1 MVLKPSADIRKNLR
15 SAQYLMYMQT
25 FLARAKKLE
34 TENTLFT
41 DGLKAFEAAV
51 AEVDASVRI
60 ATKSKMTINV
70 TEADA
75 VRDRLY
81 SLLKSV
87 VVGWATMPALSG
99 SSAQLLPFVSE
110 YAEAARPLA
119 DVIALYN
126 LQTNT
131 QLDDESGKLQS
142 ILRDMRR
149 DGAESIT
156 KWQLTELLTQLETA
170 NKAVIEGINQRAEER
185 GAKVAGALKAARL
198 TCDEAYLKIEQ
209 VINALSVL
217 MPSEPLTAFIRTQND
232 EIDRLDRALASGNKD
247 EEEKNPTEGKPG
259 EGKPGEGKPGE
270 GSSDQPADQPADK
283 PTPDQPAP
291 DKDQPSGGD
300 SQTGV
305 VTPVQ
310 PEKK

>member
-1 MVLKPSADIRKNLR
+1 MTLKPSAEIRIRLR

-156 KWQLTELLTQLETA
+156 KLQLTELLTQLETA

-198 TCDEAYLKIEQ
+198 TCDEAYLKLEQ
-209 VINALSVL
+209 VVNALSVL

-259 EGKPGEGKPGE
+259 EGKPGEG
-270 GSSDQPADQPADK
+270 SSDQPADQPADK
-283 PTPDQPAP
+283 PTPDQPDP

>member
-1 MVLKPSADIRKNLR
+1 MTLKPSAEIRRVLR

-51 AEVDASVRI
+51 VEVDASVRI

-156 KWQLTELLTQLETA
+156 KLQLTELLSQLETA

-198 TCDEAYLKIEQ
+198 TCDEAYLKLEQ

-259 EGKPGEGKPGE
+259 EGKPGEG
-270 GSSDQPADQPADK
+270 SSDQPADQPADK

-310 PEKK
+310 PEK

>member
-1 MVLKPSADIRKNLR
+1 MTLKPSAEIRRVLR

-156 KWQLTELLTQLETA
+156 KLQLTELLTHLETA

-198 TCDEAYLKIEQ
+198 TCDEAYLKLEQ

-232 EIDRLDRALASGNKD
+232 EIARLDRALASGNKD
-247 EEEKNPTEGKPG
+247 EEEKNPT

-310 PEKK
+310 PEK

>member
-1 MVLKPSADIRKNLR
+1 MTLKPSAEIRIRLR

-156 KWQLTELLTQLETA
+156 KLQLTELLTQLETA

-198 TCDEAYLKIEQ
+198 TCDEAYLKLEQ

-259 EGKPGEGKPGE
+259 EGKPGEG
-270 GSSDQPADQPADK
+270 SSDQPADQPADK

>member
-1 MVLKPSADIRKNLR
+1 MTLKPSAEIRIRLR

-51 AEVDASVRI
+51 AEVDASVCI

-156 KWQLTELLTQLETA
+156 KLQLTELLTQLETA

-198 TCDEAYLKIEQ
+198 TCDEAYLKLEQ

-259 EGKPGEGKPGE
+259 EGKPGEG
-270 GSSDQPADQPADK
+270 SSDQPADQPADK
-283 PTPDQPAP
+283 PAPDQPAP

-310 PEKK
+310 PEK

>member
-1 MVLKPSADIRKNLR
+1 MTLKPSAEIRRVLR

-156 KWQLTELLTQLETA
+156 KLQLTELLTQLETA

-198 TCDEAYLKIEQ
+198 TCDEAYLKLEQ

-259 EGKPGEGKPGE
+259 EGKPGEG
-270 GSSDQPADQPADK
+270 SSDQTADQPADK
-283 PTPDQPAP
+283 PTPDQPDP

-310 PEKK
+310 PEK

>member
-1 MVLKPSADIRKNLR
+1 MTLKPSAEIRRVLR

-156 KWQLTELLTQLETA
+156 KLQLTELLTHLETA

-198 TCDEAYLKIEQ
+198 TCDEAYLKLEQ

-259 EGKPGEGKPGE
+259 EGKPGEG
-270 GSSDQPADQPADK
+270 SSDQPADQPADK
-283 PTPDQPAP
+283 PASDQPAP

-310 PEKK
+310 PEK

>member
-1 MVLKPSADIRKNLR
+1 MTLKPSAEIRIRLR

-87 VVGWATMPALSG
+87 VVGWASMPALSG

-156 KWQLTELLTQLETA
+156 KLQLTELLTQLETA

-198 TCDEAYLKIEQ
+198 TCDEAYLKLEQ

-259 EGKPGEGKPGE
+259 EGKPGEG
-270 GSSDQPADQPADK
+270 SSDQPADQPADK

-310 PEKK
+310 PEK

>member
-1 MVLKPSADIRKNLR
+1 
-15 SAQYLMYMQT
+15 MYMQT

-149 DGAESIT
+149 DGAASIT
-156 KWQLTELLTQLETA
+156 KLQLTELLTQLETA

-198 TCDEAYLKIEQ
+198 TCDEAYLKLEQ

-259 EGKPGEGKPGE
+259 EGKPGEG
-270 GSSDQPADQPADK
+270 SSAQPADQPADK

-310 PEKK
+310 PEK

>member
-1 MVLKPSADIRKNLR
+1 MTLKPSAEIRIRLR

-149 DGAESIT
+149 D
-156 KWQLTELLTQLETA
+156 
-170 NKAVIEGINQRAEER
+170 
-185 GAKVAGALKAARL
+185 VA
-198 TCDEAYLKIEQ
+198 
-209 VINALSVL
+209 
-217 MPSEPLTAFIRTQND
+217 
-232 EIDRLDRALASGNKD
+232 
-247 EEEKNPTEGKPG
+247 
-259 EGKPGEGKPGE
+259 
-270 GSSDQPADQPADK
+270 
-283 PTPDQPAP
+283 
-291 DKDQPSGGD
+291 
-300 SQTGV
+300 
-305 VTPVQ
+305 
-310 PEKK
+310 

>member
-1 MVLKPSADIRKNLR
+1 MTLKPSAEIRRVLR

-156 KWQLTELLTQLETA
+156 KLQLTELLSQLETA

-198 TCDEAYLKIEQ
+198 TCDEAYLKLEQ

-217 MPSEPLTAFIRTQND
+217 MSSEPLTAFIRTQND

-247 EEEKNPTEGKPG
+247 EEEKNPT

-310 PEKK
+310 PEK

>member
-87 VVGWATMPALSG
+87 VVGWASMPALSG

-156 KWQLTELLTQLETA
+156 KLQLTELLTQLETA

-198 TCDEAYLKIEQ
+198 TCDEAYLKLEQ

-217 MPSEPLTAFIRTQND
+217 MPTEPLTAFIRTQND

-259 EGKPGEGKPGE
+259 EGKPGEG
-270 GSSDQPADQPADK
+270 SSDQPADQPADK
-283 PTPDQPAP
+283 PIPDQPAP

-310 PEKK
+310 PEK

>member
-156 KWQLTELLTQLETA
+156 KLQLTELLTQLETA

-198 TCDEAYLKIEQ
+198 TCDEAYLKLEQ

-259 EGKPGEGKPGE
+259 EGKPGEG
-270 GSSDQPADQPADK
+270 SSDQPADQPADK

-310 PEKK
+310 PEK

>member
-87 VVGWATMPALSG
+87 VVGWASMPALSG

-149 DGAESIT
+149 DGAESIM
-156 KWQLTELLTQLETA
+156 KLQLTELLSQLETA

-198 TCDEAYLKIEQ
+198 TCDEAYLKLEQ

-259 EGKPGEGKPGE
+259 EGKPSE

>member
-1 MVLKPSADIRKNLR
+1 MTLKPSAEIRIRLR

-156 KWQLTELLTQLETA
+156 KLQLTELLSQLETA

-198 TCDEAYLKIEQ
+198 TCDEAYLKLEQ

-232 EIDRLDRALASGNKD
+232 EIDRLDRAFASGNKD

-259 EGKPGEGKPGE
+259 EGKPGEG
-270 GSSDQPADQPADK
+270 SSDQPADQPADK
-283 PTPDQPAP
+283 PAPDQPAP

-310 PEKK
+310 PEK

>member
-156 KWQLTELLTQLETA
+156 KLQLTELLTQLETA

-198 TCDEAYLKIEQ
+198 TCDEAYLKLEQ

-232 EIDRLDRALASGNKD
+232 EIDRLDRVLASGNKD

-259 EGKPGEGKPGE
+259 EGKPGEG
-270 GSSDQPADQPADK
+270 SSDQPADQPADK
-283 PTPDQPAP
+283 PAPDQPAP

-310 PEKK
+310 PEK

>member
-1 MVLKPSADIRKNLR
+1 
-15 SAQYLMYMQT
+15 MYMQT

-149 DGAESIT
+149 DGAASIT
-156 KWQLTELLTQLETA
+156 KLQQTELLSQLETA

-198 TCDEAYLKIEQ
+198 TCDEAYLKLEQ

-259 EGKPGEGKPGE
+259 EGKPGEG
-270 GSSDQPADQPADK
+270 SSDQPADQPADK

-310 PEKK
+310 PEK

>member
-156 KWQLTELLTQLETA
+156 KLQLTELLTQLETA

-198 TCDEAYLKIEQ
+198 TCDEAYLKLEQ
-209 VINALSVL
+209 VVNALSVL

-259 EGKPGEGKPGE
+259 EGKPGEG
-270 GSSDQPADQPADK
+270 SSDQPADQPADK

>member
-1 MVLKPSADIRKNLR
+1 
-15 SAQYLMYMQT
+15 MYMQT

-156 KWQLTELLTQLETA
+156 KLQLTELLSQLETA

-198 TCDEAYLKIEQ
+198 TCDEAYLKLEQ

-259 EGKPGEGKPGE
+259 EGKPGEG
-270 GSSDQPADQPADK
+270 SSDQPADQPADK

-310 PEKK
+310 PEK

>member
-1 MVLKPSADIRKNLR
+1 MTLKPSAEIRIRLR

-156 KWQLTELLTQLETA
+156 KLQLTELLTQLETA

-198 TCDEAYLKIEQ
+198 TCDEAYLKLEQ

-217 MPSEPLTAFIRTQND
+217 MPTEPLTAFIRTQND

-247 EEEKNPTEGKPG
+247 EEEKNPT

-310 PEKK
+310 PEK

>member
-1 MVLKPSADIRKNLR
+1 MTLKPSAEIRIRLR

-149 DGAESIT
+149 DGAASIT
-156 KWQLTELLTQLETA
+156 KLQLTELLTQLETA

-259 EGKPGEGKPGE
+259 EGKPGEG
-270 GSSDQPADQPADK
+270 SSDQPADQPADK
-283 PTPDQPAP
+283 PAPDQPAP

>member
-1 MVLKPSADIRKNLR
+1 MTLKPSAEIRIRLR

-87 VVGWATMPALSG
+87 VVGWASMPALSG

-149 DGAESIT
+149 DGAESIM
-156 KWQLTELLTQLETA
+156 KLQLTELLTQLETA

-198 TCDEAYLKIEQ
+198 TCDEAYLKLEQ

-259 EGKPGEGKPGE
+259 EGKPGEG
-270 GSSDQPADQPADK
+270 SSDQPADQPADK

-310 PEKK
+310 PEE

>member
-1 MVLKPSADIRKNLR
+1 MTLKPSAEIRIRLR

-87 VVGWATMPALSG
+87 VVGWASMPALSG

-149 DGAESIT
+149 DGAESIM
-156 KWQLTELLTQLETA
+156 KLQLTELLTQLETA

-198 TCDEAYLKIEQ
+198 TCDEAYLKLEQ

-259 EGKPGEGKPGE
+259 EGKPGEG
-270 GSSDQPADQPADK
+270 SSDQPADQPADK

-310 PEKK
+310 PEK

>member
-87 VVGWATMPALSG
+87 VVGWASMPALSG

-156 KWQLTELLTQLETA
+156 KLQLTELLTHLETA

-185 GAKVAGALKAARL
+185 GAKVVGALKAARL
-198 TCDEAYLKIEQ
+198 TCDEAYLKLEQ

-259 EGKPGEGKPGE
+259 EGKPGEG
-270 GSSDQPADQPADK
+270 SSDQPADQPADK

-310 PEKK
+310 PEK

>member
-1 MVLKPSADIRKNLR
+1 MTLKPSAEIRIRLR

-70 TEADA
+70 TEADT

-149 DGAESIT
+149 DGAASIT
-156 KWQLTELLTQLETA
+156 KLQLTELLSQLETA

-198 TCDEAYLKIEQ
+198 TCDEAYLKLEQ

-259 EGKPGEGKPGE
+259 EGKPGEG
-270 GSSDQPADQPADK
+270 SSDQPADQPADK

-310 PEKK
+310 PEK

>member
-1 MVLKPSADIRKNLR
+1 MTLKPSAEIRIRLR

-87 VVGWATMPALSG
+87 VVGWASMPALSG

-149 DGAESIT
+149 DGAASIT
-156 KWQLTELLTQLETA
+156 KLQLTELLSQLETA

-198 TCDEAYLKIEQ
+198 TCDEAYLKLEQ

-259 EGKPGEGKPGE
+259 EGKPGEG
-270 GSSDQPADQPADK
+270 SSDQPADQPADK

-310 PEKK
+310 PEK

>member
-1 MVLKPSADIRKNLR
+1 MTLKPSAEIRIRLR

-149 DGAESIT
+149 DGAASIT
-156 KWQLTELLTQLETA
+156 KLQLTELLTQLETA

-198 TCDEAYLKIEQ
+198 TCDEAYLKLEQ

-259 EGKPGEGKPGE
+259 EGKPGEG
-270 GSSDQPADQPADK
+270 SSDQPADQPADK

-310 PEKK
+310 PEK

>member
-1 MVLKPSADIRKNLR
+1 MTLKPSAEIRIRLR

-75 VRDRLY
+75 VCDRLY

-156 KWQLTELLTQLETA
+156 KLQLTELLSQLETA

-198 TCDEAYLKIEQ
+198 TCDEAYLKLEQ

-259 EGKPGEGKPGE
+259 EGKPGEG
-270 GSSDQPADQPADK
+270 SSDQPADQPADK

-310 PEKK
+310 PEK

>member
-1 MVLKPSADIRKNLR
+1 MTLKPSAEIRRVLR

-87 VVGWATMPALSG
+87 VVGWASMPALSG

-156 KWQLTELLTQLETA
+156 KLQLTELLTQLETA

-198 TCDEAYLKIEQ
+198 TCDEAYLKLEQ

-259 EGKPGEGKPGE
+259 EGKPGEG
-270 GSSDQPADQPADK
+270 SSAQPADQPADK

-291 DKDQPSGGD
+291 DKDQPSDGD